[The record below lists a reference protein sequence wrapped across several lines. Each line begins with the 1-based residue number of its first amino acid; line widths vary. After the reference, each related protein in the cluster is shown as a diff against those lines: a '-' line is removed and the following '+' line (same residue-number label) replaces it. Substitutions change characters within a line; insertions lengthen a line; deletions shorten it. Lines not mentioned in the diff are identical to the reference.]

1 MAFIFLCAIVPR
13 NYFIISEITPTL
25 HPESI
30 AKSVHLDMRFHLA
43 ACELIGR
50 STRAAVL
57 KNFNKMEENRIIV
70 LHASDLEAIIKKTM
84 QGLLEQKE
92 EPAVDRLL
100 TVSQAAAMLG
110 VSRTTLWRWKAQ
122 KYLVPE
128 SIGGRLRY
136 RESNL
141 LKRREYGI

>member
-1 MAFIFLCAIVPR
+1 MDT
-13 NYFIISEITPTL
+13 S
-25 HPESI
+25 
-30 AKSVHLDMRFHLA
+30 K
-43 ACELIGR
+43 
-50 STRAAVL
+50 
-57 KNFNKMEENRIIV
+57 IIV
-70 LHASDLEAIIKKTM
+70 LQASELEAIIKQTM

-136 RESNL
+136 RESNI
-141 LKRREYGI
+141 LKRRAYGI